1 MGDPHPGNIFVVSSN
16 CISYID
22 FGMIGIIDSKTLNFL
37 NHMAIAISKKN
48 IDRVIHLLID
58 MNILNS
64 DIDTSSFRQDL
75 LYLMHY
81 YYDVPIEKLS
91 ISNILNDM
99 FRFLRKYKVCI
110 PSQLSMLAK
119 TIITLEGTARSL
131 DPDFSISSVAQ
142 EFIKYYYI
150 NKLSVDKI
158 LLRAKDNTEEIL
170 FDIRSI
176 PKQLKTILRNLE
188 NNNIKIQM
196 EDIKFTS
203 LERCITDLAT
213 KLSLSLVLASM
224 VIGSSLI
231 ISSQNINR
239 NIWIKM
245 MAITGFSISFI
256 IGILLI
262 IKIFRSQYRK

>member
-1 MGDPHPGNIFVVSSN
+1 
-16 CISYID
+16 
-22 FGMIGIIDSKTLNFL
+22 
-37 NHMAIAISKKN
+37 
-48 IDRVIHLLID
+48 
-58 MNILNS
+58 
-64 DIDTSSFRQDL
+64 
-75 LYLMHY
+75 MH

-150 NKLSVDKI
+150 NKLSLDKI

-176 PKQLKTILRNLE
+176 TKQLKTILRNLE

-224 VIGSSLI
+224 VVGSSLI
-231 ISSQNINR
+231 ISSQNINL

-245 MAITGFSISFI
+245 MAITGFSI
-256 IGILLI
+256 
-262 IKIFRSQYRK
+262 

>member
-1 MGDPHPGNIFVVSSN
+1 
-16 CISYID
+16 
-22 FGMIGIIDSKTLNFL
+22 
-37 NHMAIAISKKN
+37 
-48 IDRVIHLLID
+48 

-224 VIGSSLI
+224 VVGSSLI

-256 IGILLI
+256 IGILLV

>member
-1 MGDPHPGNIFVVSSN
+1 
-16 CISYID
+16 
-22 FGMIGIIDSKTLNFL
+22 
-37 NHMAIAISKKN
+37 
-48 IDRVIHLLID
+48 
-58 MNILNS
+58 
-64 DIDTSSFRQDL
+64 
-75 LYLMHY
+75 
-81 YYDVPIEKLS
+81 
-91 ISNILNDM
+91 M

-224 VIGSSLI
+224 VVGSSLI

>member
-1 MGDPHPGNIFVVSSN
+1 MLEHIALRERNAFDFMCLYIEKVLKDSGIWDPFASFFDEQTDEQYDNLKARFSKFCIDNTPIGTEVEANRIF
-16 CISYID
+16 
-22 FGMIGIIDSKTLNFL
+22 TT
-37 NHMAIAISKKN
+37 
-48 IDRVIHLLID
+48 
-58 MNILNS
+58 ILN
-64 DIDTSSFRQDL
+64 
-75 LYLMHY
+75 
-81 YYDVPIEKLS
+81 
-91 ISNILNDM
+91 
-99 FRFLRKYKVCI
+99 
-110 PSQLSMLAK
+110 QLACNYHKKGTARGKMSK

-262 IKIFRSQYRK
+262 IKIFRSQYKK

>member
-1 MGDPHPGNIFVVSSN
+1 
-16 CISYID
+16 
-22 FGMIGIIDSKTLNFL
+22 
-37 NHMAIAISKKN
+37 
-48 IDRVIHLLID
+48 

-170 FDIRSI
+170 
-176 PKQLKTILRNLE
+176 LILD
-188 NNNIKIQM
+188 Q
-196 EDIKFTS
+196 F
-203 LERCITDLAT
+203 
-213 KLSLSLVLASM
+213 
-224 VIGSSLI
+224 
-231 ISSQNINR
+231 QN
-239 NIWIKM
+239 
-245 MAITGFSISFI
+245 S
-256 IGILLI
+256 
-262 IKIFRSQYRK
+262 